1 MQTLEFRD
9 HDAMPILGL
18 GTWKSSPGEV
28 GAAVKAAI
36 AAGYRHLDCAAI
48 YRNEAEIGQALGE
61 CFAAGLVR
69 REELWVTSKLW
80 NDSHRPEH
88 VRSAID
94 QTLADLQLDYLDLY
108 LIHWPVCLP
117 HGQLLPETGADLIAL
132 EEQPIAETW
141 QAMEALIEAGVCR
154 HLGVSN
160 FSIKKLAALCEVATV
175 PPELNQIEL
184 HPHLQQTAMLDFCM
198 AHNIHLTAYSP
209 LGSGDR
215 PDAFKAADE
224 PVLLEN
230 SVIRTIADRHQATPA
245 QVLLAWAIA
254 RGTAAIPK
262 STNPDRLAENL
273 AAADVTLTET
283 DLAEIATLDRHYRY
297 VSGSFWAMD
306 GSPYSLETLWDETA

>member
-48 YRNEAEIGQALGE
+48 YRNEAEIGQALRE
-61 CFAAGLVR
+61 CFAEGLVQ

-117 HGQLLPETGADLIAL
+117 HGQLLPETGEDLIAL
-132 EEQPIAETW
+132 EEQPIADTW
-141 QAMEALIEAGVCR
+141 QAMEALITAGVCR

-160 FSIKKLAALCEVATV
+160 FSTKKLAALCEVATV

-184 HPHLQQTAMLDFCM
+184 HPHLQQAVMLDFCT

-230 SVIRTIADRHQATPA
+230 PTITMIADRHQATPA

-273 AAADVTLTET
+273 AAADVRLTET